1 LVEAWQMP
9 QSVSSAKSYDAIIV
23 GSGAGGGMAA
33 YVLTKAGAKCLL
45 LEAGGWYD
53 TAKESAMLKW
63 VYDGPH
69 RGGPTPDKPFG
80 EFDGCVGG
88 WQVQGE
94 PYTNAPG
101 TDFMWWRGRMLGGR
115 TNHWGRISLRMGPYD
130 FKPHSRDGKGFDWPI
145 TYDEL
150 APYYDKTEELI
161 GVFGSHE
168 GLENTP
174 DGRFLPAPRP
184 RCYELMIQKASRRL
198 GIPCVSS
205 RLSILTRPL
214 NGRPACHYCGQC
226 GRSCATS
233 SNFSSPTVL
242 LPPAQATGNLE
253 VRCDAMAREVL
264 VNREGLATGVSYIDK
279 KTRKE
284 MQVRGKIVVLAA
296 SACETAR
303 LMLNSR
309 SPQQPNGLSNSSG
322 LLGKYLMDTV
332 GSDGA
337 GFVPGLMDVPAHN
350 CDGVGGM
357 HVYMPWWNYQKQL
370 RSEMPFA
377 RGYHIELGGGKQ
389 MPGIGDFDGSDAF
402 LGGGYG
408 AGLKRKV
415 RSFYGSFLG
424 FACRGEMI
432 PNKDSWCEIDRDTV
446 DQWGIPVLKF
456 HFKWSQDE
464 ILMARHAQETFRELI
479 VAMGG
484 EVVQSSGAED
494 NWGIS
499 KGGQIIHEV
508 GSVLMGDD
516 RRKSVLNSY
525 CQAWDCKNLFVTD
538 GAPFVSNA
546 DKNPTLSIM
555 ALAWRTSEHAAD
567 QVKKMNL

>member
-1 LVEAWQMP
+1 MP
-9 QSVSSAKSYDAIIV
+9 QVMSSAKVYDAVIV

-45 LEAGGWYD
+45 LEAGSWYD
-53 TAKESAMLKW
+53 TAKESTMLKW
-63 VYDGPH
+63 NYDLPH
-69 RGGPTPDKPFG
+69 RGAPTPDKPFG
-80 EFDGCVGG
+80 EADACVGG
-88 WQVQGE
+88 WQLPGE
-94 PYTNAPG
+94 PYTQATG
-101 TDFMWWRGRMLGGR
+101 SDWMWWRGRMLGGR

-130 FKPHSRDGKGFDWPI
+130 FKPYSRDGKGFDWPI
-145 TYDEL
+145 TYDDL

-161 GVFGSHE
+161 GVFGSAE
-168 GLENTP
+168 NIENTP
-174 DGRFLPAPRP
+174 DGKFMPPPKP
-184 RCYELMIQKASRRL
+184 RCYELVIQKASRKL
-198 GIPCVSS
+198 GIPCIPS
-205 RLSILTRPL
+205 RLSIITEPL
-214 NGRPACHYCGQC
+214 NGRPACHYCAQC

-242 LPPAQATGNLE
+242 IPPAQATGNLE

-264 VNREGLATGVSYIDK
+264 VNREGQATGVSYIDK
-279 KTRKE
+279 KTRQE
-284 MQVRGKIVVLAA
+284 VQVRGKVVVLAA

-309 SPQQPNGLSNSSG
+309 SPQHPNGLCNSSG

-332 GSDGA
+332 GTDGG
-337 GFVPGLMDVPAHN
+337 GFVSSLEDLPPHN

-357 HVYMPWWNYQKQL
+357 HVYMPWWNYEKQL
-370 RSEMPFA
+370 RNQMPFA
-377 RGYHIELGGGKQ
+377 RGYHIELGGGRG
-389 MPGIGDFDGSDAF
+389 MPGPSDFDGSEA
-402 LGGGYG
+402 LTGGGYG
-408 AGLKRKV
+408 VELKRNIRKI
-415 RSFYGSFLG
+415 YGSFLG

-432 PNKDSWCEIDRDTV
+432 PNSESYCEIDRGTV

-479 VAMGG
+479 LTMGG
-484 EVVQSSGAED
+484 QILESSGPEN

-508 GSVLMGDD
+508 GTTQMGDD
-516 RRKSVLNSY
+516 RSKSVLNSW
-525 CQAWDCKNLFVTD
+525 CQGWDCKNLFVTD

-555 ALAWRTSEHAAD
+555 ALAWRTSEHAAEE
-567 QVKKMNL
+567 VKKLNV

>member
-1 LVEAWQMP
+1 
-9 QSVSSAKSYDAIIV
+9 
-23 GSGAGGGMAA
+23 
-33 YVLTKAGAKCLL
+33 
-45 LEAGGWYD
+45 
-53 TAKESAMLKW
+53 
-63 VYDGPH
+63 
-69 RGGPTPDKPFG
+69 
-80 EFDGCVGG
+80 
-88 WQVQGE
+88 
-94 PYTNAPG
+94 
-101 TDFMWWRGRMLGGR
+101 
-115 TNHWGRISLRMGPYD
+115 MGPYD
-130 FKPHSRDGKGFDWPI
+130 FKPYSRDGKGLDWPI

-309 SPQQPNGLSNSSG
+309 SPQHPNGLSNSSG

-357 HVYMPWWNYQKQL
+357 QVYMPWWNYQKQS

-389 MPGIGDFDGSDAF
+389 MPGVGDFDGSEAF

-415 RSFYGSFLG
+415 RSFYGSFLE
-424 FACRGEMI
+424 FSCRGEMI
-432 PNKDSWCEIDRDTV
+432 PNKDSWCEIDHDTV

-516 RRKSVLNSY
+516 RRKSVLNSH

-567 QVKKMNL
+567 EVRKLNV

>member
-1 LVEAWQMP
+1 MP
-9 QSVSSAKSYDAIIV
+9 QVMRSAKIYDAVIV
-23 GSGAGGGMAA
+23 GSGAGGGTAA
-33 YVLTKAGAKCLL
+33 YVLNQAGARCLL
-45 LEAGGWYD
+45 LEAGSWYD
-53 TAKESAMLKW
+53 TAKESTMLKW
-63 VYDGPH
+63 NYELPH
-69 RGGPTPDKPFG
+69 RGAPTPDKPFG
-80 EFDGCVGG
+80 EADACVGG
-88 WQVQGE
+88 WQLPGE
-94 PYTNAPG
+94 PYTQASG
-101 TDFMWWRGRMLGGR
+101 TDWKWWRGRMLGGR

-130 FKPHSRDGKGFDWPI
+130 FKPYSRDGKGFDWPI
-145 TYDEL
+145 TYDDL

-161 GVFGSHE
+161 GVFGSAE

-174 DGRFLPAPRP
+174 DGKFLPPPKP
-184 RCYELMIQKASRRL
+184 RCYELVIQRASRKL
-198 GIPCVSS
+198 GIPCISS

-242 LPPAQATGNLE
+242 IPPAMATGNLE

-264 VNREGLATGVSYIDK
+264 VDREGLATGVSYIDK

-284 MQVRGKIVVLAA
+284 VQVRGKIVVLAA

-309 SPQQPNGLSNSSG
+309 GPQHPNGLCNSSG
-322 LLGKYLMDTV
+322 LVGKYLMDTV
-332 GSDGA
+332 GTDGG
-337 GFVPGLMDVPAHN
+337 GFVRSLQDLPAHN

-357 HVYMPWWNYQKQL
+357 HVYMPWWNYEKQL
-370 RSEMPFA
+370 RNQLPFA
-377 RGYHIELGGGKQ
+377 RGYHIELGGGRG
-389 MPGIGDFDGSDAF
+389 MPGPSDFDGSEAF
-402 LGGGYG
+402 TGGGYG
-408 AGLKRKV
+408 VELKRSV
-415 RSFYGSFLG
+415 RRLYGSFLG

-432 PNKDSWCEIDRDTV
+432 PNNDSYCEIDRDTV
-446 DQWGIPVLKF
+446 DEWGIPVLKF

-479 VAMGG
+479 LAMGG
-484 EVVQSSGAED
+484 EVLDSSGPEN

-499 KGGQIIHEV
+499 KGGEIIHEV
-508 GSVLMGDD
+508 GTTQMGDD
-516 RRKSVLNSY
+516 RRKSVLNAY
-525 CQAWDCKNLFVTD
+525 CQGWDCRNLFVTD

-555 ALAWRTSEHAAD
+555 ALAWRTAEHAAEE
-567 QVKKMNL
+567 VKKRNV